1 MTLRLA
7 PIIAVLALSAAL
19 PARAFADDDEKK
31 SEKSE
36 KSDKAE
42 SEMAA
47 SLSRYPPFS
56 TRFKVMA
63 AGLIV
68 TGAAWGVSFG
78 ISRGWPE
85 APCHITLAGSF
96 GPDGKT
102 PCASGPPGYNALAIP
117 VAGPWIALA
126 KSGCPS
132 DNPQCNGASIAGR
145 GVAYVLDGIIQ
156 AAGVALFIQSLVM
169 KTEPVESNKTSAFAL
184 RYRGLSAT
192 PVPLAL
198 PSGGGL
204 GLVGT
209 F

>member
-1 MTLRLA
+1 MRQGFA
-7 PIIAVLALSAAL
+7 PILAVLVVSLAL
-19 PARAFADDDEKK
+19 PARAFADDEEKK
-31 SEKSE
+31 PEKP
-36 KSDKAE
+36 E
-42 SEMAA
+42 SETAT
-47 SLSRYPPFS
+47 SLDRYPPFS

-63 AGLIV
+63 AGLVV

-102 PCASGPPGYNALAIP
+102 PCSSGPPGYNQFGIP

-126 KSGCPS
+126 KSGCAV
-132 DNPQCNGASIAGR
+132 DNPACQTASVVAR

-156 AAGVALFIQSLVM
+156 AAGVALVIQSFVM
-169 KTEPVESNKTSAFAL
+169 KTEPLESNKTSAFAL
-184 RYRGLSAT
+184 RFRGLSMT
-192 PVPLAL
+192 PVPVPL